1 MQRKVSL
8 ASGARGRLVLG
19 GVIRLDVRRRV
30 RHGPGGG
37 HYIRYREDGR
47 VGRFLSTNIPPG
59 LSSRPPS
66 LSRQCVHRLTLRA
79 LLLREGDRQ
88 SCAIRYV
95 CFRQSPN
102 GLFPCGQGANDS
114 IRSRTGTPRQL
125 SDRGA
130 LANRASPSAHFVPLP
145 SERGIHG
152 PFPPSLQAPLQRR
165 YGLPR
170 RRWPDEAA
178 RRGSPSC
185 AGGRLAGCGG
195 SFKASWLGFADA

>member
-1 MQRKVSL
+1 MQRQVSL

-152 PFPPSLQAPLQRR
+152 PFPLRYKRLFSAATGCRADDGRTRR
-165 YGLPR
+165 
-170 RRWPDEAA
+170 PDAA
-178 RRGSPSC
+178 LSC
-185 AGGRLAGCGG
+185 AGGSLAGCGG